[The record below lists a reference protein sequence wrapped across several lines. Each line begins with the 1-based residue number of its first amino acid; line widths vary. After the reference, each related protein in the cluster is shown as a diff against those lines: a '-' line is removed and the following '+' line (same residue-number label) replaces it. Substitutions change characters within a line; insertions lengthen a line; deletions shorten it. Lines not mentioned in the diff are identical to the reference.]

1 MKRTIQ
7 LITAG
12 VLLSALTACS
22 QQQVADGGSSQVA
35 GSSQQVQNAEVKGNN
50 EDCKTCN
57 TPIVKPIPTKKPIVK
72 RPPTKK
78 PPVKQY
84 SPRRHVGTIPN
95 KKNASSALVKN
106 IQNALR
112 AKGYNPGN
120 TDGVMGTR
128 TISALNAF
136 QKAKRLPRGL
146 NARTFKAL
154 GVSH

>member
-1 MKRTIQ
+1 MKKTIQ

-22 QQQVADGGSSQVA
+22 QQVADGGSSQVA
-35 GSSQQVQNAEVKGNN
+35 GSSQQVQNTEVTKGESEN
-50 EDCKTCN
+50 CRTCN
-57 TPIVKPIPTKKPIVK
+57 APRIETIPTKKPAVSK
-72 RPPTKK
+72 TPVK
-78 PPVKQY
+78 PPAKPAY

-112 AKGYNPGN
+112 TKGYNPGN

-128 TISALNAF
+128 TVSALNAF
-136 QKAKRLPRGL
+136 QKAKKLPRGL
-146 NARTFKAL
+146 NAPTFKAL
-154 GVSH
+154 GISH